1 MIRYTPTQ
9 TISVDAAA
17 PDGAARRTISGVAV
31 EYNVVATVND
41 GQQVMFK
48 PGSLPVDGRK
58 PKLYMQHD
66 PVKIIGQV
74 QERISD
80 DQFMLFSATISATA
94 EGNTALILL
103 SDGTLNEV
111 SVGVDVQKFSYDK
124 NGVMVIEKALFNEL
138 SIVSQ
143 PAFSGAII
151 TEVAASIPETE
162 PEVEQDIS
170 IDETKGII
178 METETPVIEA
188 QAQVEKLWA
197 KPKQTFAMPTAA
209 QYISAFIAGGSKF
222 SEMRDGIKAAA
233 PSAPYID
240 TESNPGI
247 LPEIIIQNIYNN
259 FVGMRPVV
267 DAFGARPMPTGGQIF
282 VRPAVSQNVSMAVQS
297 AQNATLQAG
306 TYQID
311 RLTVTKN
318 TYGGYVQISEQDM
331 MWTTPEILGSLLDDM
346 GRIYANTTDNV
357 AADALVAGA
366 TVTNSFGDTSL
377 PEDWVGWIGQSSQTI
392 LSNSNG
398 NLPNA
403 LFVSPKY
410 WGVLIGLAD
419 TTGRPL
425 FPNLGPM
432 NALGDL
438 TPSFG
443 QGMAFGLNVVV
454 DRNFT
459 DETIILGCAGTSP
472 GNPTGAGFECY
483 ELPQGAISIDVPS
496 QLARTVAFRG
506 QFCTLMVD
514 ADKFVKANGLP

>member
-1 MIRYTPTQ
+1 M
-9 TISVDAAA
+9 
-17 PDGAARRTISGVAV
+17 
-31 EYNVVATVND
+31 
-41 GQQVMFK
+41 
-48 PGSLPVDGRK
+48 
-58 PKLYMQHD
+58 
-66 PVKIIGQV
+66 
-74 QERISD
+74 
-80 DQFMLFSATISATA
+80 
-94 EGNTALILL
+94 
-103 SDGTLNEV
+103 
-111 SVGVDVQKFSYDK
+111 
-124 NGVMVIEKALFNEL
+124 
-138 SIVSQ
+138 
-143 PAFSGAII
+143 
-151 TEVAASIPETE
+151 
-162 PEVEQDIS
+162 
-170 IDETKGII
+170 
-178 METETPVIEA
+178 
-188 QAQVEKLWA
+188 A
-197 KPKQTFAMPTAA
+197 K
-209 QYISAFIAGGSKF
+209 
-222 SEMRDGIKAAA
+222 
-233 PSAPYID
+233 
-240 TESNPGI
+240 
-247 LPEIIIQNIYNN
+247 
-259 FVGMRPVV
+259 
-267 DAFGARPMPTGGQIF
+267 
-282 VRPAVSQNVSMAVQS
+282 QS

-306 TYQID
+306 TYKID
-311 RLTVTKN
+311 KLSVTKE
-318 TYGGYVQISEQDM
+318 TYGGYVQISEQDIM
-331 MWTTPEILGSLLDDM
+331 FTTPEILGSLLDDM

-392 LSNSNG
+392 LTNSNG

-472 GNPTGAGFECY
+472 GNPTGAGFECF

-496 QLARTVAFRG
+496 QLARTLAFRG
-506 QFCTLMVD
+506 QFATLMID

>member
-1 MIRYTPTQ
+1 VIRYTPTQ

-17 PDGAARRTISGVAV
+17 SDGAASRTISGIAV
-31 EYNVVATVND
+31 EFDVVATVND

-48 PGSLPVDGRK
+48 PGSLPVDGRN
-58 PKLYMQHD
+58 PKLYLQHD
-66 PVKIIGQV
+66 PMKIIGQV
-74 QERISD
+74 TERLSTNEA
-80 DQFMLFSATISATA
+80 MLFTAKISATDL
-94 EGNTALILL
+94 GNESLVLI
-103 SDGTLNEV
+103 SDGTLSEV

-124 NGVMVIEKALFNEL
+124 NGVMVIEQATFNEL
-138 SIVSQ
+138 SVVSQ
-143 PAFSGAII
+143 PAFSGAVI
-151 TEVAASIPETE
+151 TDVAASIHETQPEIRQDVSTDE
-162 PEVEQDIS
+162 PKEETMEESPVVEAS
-170 IDETKGII
+170 AT
-178 METETPVIEA
+178 
-188 QAQVEKLWA
+188 VEKLWA
-197 KPKQTFAMPTAA
+197 KPRQEFKVPTAA
-209 QYISAFIAGGSKF
+209 QYLSAYVNNPIKF
-222 SEMRDGIKAAA
+222 AEYREGIKAAA

-247 LPEIIIQNIYNN
+247 LPEIIVQNIYNN

-267 DAFGARPMPTGGQIF
+267 DAFGARPMPLGGQIF
-282 VRPAVSQNVSMAVQS
+282 IRPAVSQNVSMAKQS

-311 RLTVTKN
+311 KLSVTKE
-318 TYGGYVQISEQDM
+318 TYGGYVQISEQDIM
-331 MWTTPEILGSLLDDM
+331 FTTPEILGSLLDDM

-366 TVTNSFGDTSL
+366 TVTNSFGNTSL

-392 LSNSNG
+392 LTNSNG

-496 QLARTVAFRG
+496 QLARTLAFRG
-506 QFCTLMVD
+506 QFATLMID

>member
-17 PDGAARRTISGVAV
+17 SDGAASRTISGIAV
-31 EYNVVATVND
+31 EFNVVATVND

-48 PGSLPVDGRK
+48 PGSLPVDGRN
-58 PKLYMQHD
+58 PKLYLQHD
-66 PVKIIGQV
+66 PMKIIGQV
-74 QERISD
+74 TERLSTD
-80 DQFMLFSATISATA
+80 EALLFTAKISAT
-94 EGNTALILL
+94 ELGNESLVLM
-103 SDGTLNEV
+103 SDGTLSEV

-124 NGVMVIEKALFNEL
+124 NGVMVIEQASFNEL
-138 SIVSQ
+138 SVVSQ
-143 PAFSGAII
+143 PAFSGAVI
-151 TEVAASIPETE
+151 TDVAASIPQTE
-162 PEVEQDIS
+162 PEIELNKDIPNQ
-170 IDETKGII
+170 EKTI
-178 METETPVIEA
+178 MEESPVVEA
-188 QAQVEKLWA
+188 AATVEKLWA
-197 KPKQTFAMPTAA
+197 QPKKEFKIPTAA
-209 QYISAFIAGGSKF
+209 QYLSAYVNNPIKF
-222 SEMRDGIKAAA
+222 AEYREGIKAAA

-247 LPEIIIQNIYNN
+247 LPEIIVQSIYNN

-267 DAFGARPMPTGGQIF
+267 DAFGARPMPMGGQIF
-282 VRPAVSQNVSMAVQS
+282 IRPAVSQNVSMAKQS

-311 RLTVTKN
+311 KLSVTKE
-318 TYGGYVQISEQDM
+318 TYGGYVQISEQDIM
-331 MWTTPEILGSLLDDM
+331 FTTPEILGSLLDDM

-392 LSNSNG
+392 LTNSNG

-496 QLARTVAFRG
+496 QLARTLAFRG
-506 QFCTLMVD
+506 QFATLMID
-514 ADKFVKANGLP
+514 SDKFVKANGLP